1 MTWKSTAVASGVTV
15 VGMWVASY
23 APVPGPAGTPGAP
36 TGAGTEAASMDIQ
49 REARRLHDRLQRAGA
64 YREPSRN
71 PFSFA
76 AARRAASRP
85 VERPPAI
92 DEPTAAVE
100 PVPPPFRISLAG
112 IAEDTVE
119 GAPVRTAV
127 ISTPDGVLLVARDA
141 HEWPEFRARAMIDWW
156 GPVFTETYAS
166 SETGHITFIDSREW
180 LAKPGSVGR
189 SSAISGG
196 S

>member
-127 ISTPDGVLLVARDA
+127 ISTPDGVLLVKVGDRVGDRYRVAA
-141 HEWPEFRARAMIDWW
+141 IEATSVE
-156 GPVFTETYAS
+156 
-166 SETGHITFIDSREW
+166 
-180 LAKPGSVGR
+180 LAGLDDGAALRLALRP
-189 SSAISGG
+189 
-196 S
+196 